1 MTRFRVLTGAE
12 VGDDALSWPVVD
24 HTVLGKG
31 AVSDFVND
39 TVETPLGERMA
50 RQYLLHPGA
59 VAVIALDE
67 EGRVAVVRQYR
78 HPVGFQ
84 LTEPPAGLLDAEDD
98 SFVAAAQRELAEEA
112 GLAASD
118 WRVLVDIFTTP
129 GANQE
134 SLRIYLARGLSHVGR
149 PAGFV
154 LDHEEADMEVCWVA
168 LADLVEAVFAGRVQ
182 SPTMVT
188 GVLALEAARL
198 AERLDT
204 LREPDA
210 PWPARHVRAAH
221 NAALAALG
229 DPSPGTIDAGDGHS
243 T

>member
-1 MTRFRVLTGAE
+1 MTRFRVLAAAE
-12 VGDDALSWPVVD
+12 VADQPVSWPVVRHD
-24 HTVLGKG
+24 VLGRG

-39 TVETPLGERMA
+39 TVATPTGEHMA

-59 VAVIALDE
+59 VAVIAWDDE
-67 EGRVAVVRQYR
+67 DRIAVVRQYR

-84 LTEPPAGLLDAEDD
+84 LTEPPAGLLDSDD
-98 SFVAAAQRELAEEA
+98 ESFAGAAQRELAEEA

-134 SLRIYLARGLSHVGR
+134 SLRIFLARKLAFVGR
-149 PAGFV
+149 PDGFV

-168 LADLVEAVFAGRVQ
+168 RADLVDAVFGGRVQ

-188 GVLALEAARL
+188 GLLALEAARL
-198 AERLDT
+198 GGRLES
-204 LREPDA
+204 LRPADA
-210 PWPARHVRAAH
+210 TWRARQVHALQK
-221 NAALAALG
+221 AALAELAAR
-229 DPSPGTIDAGDGHS
+229 DAPAPA
-243 T
+243 